1 MKQRQHRTEKKF
13 FTLIE
18 LLVVI
23 AIIAILAAML
33 MPALQQARERAQQSN
48 CTSNMKQLAQ
58 AYQMYSE
65 SYDGWCLRMH
75 VGDRPGHLGRWP
87 NVLVDYKFMSS
98 MKSITCPATKIYTSY
113 APGSNDWSLNTGV
126 GLNIR
131 TFGGN
136 SGPSALSNFYHKET
150 SISQFHNNTKLVV
163 FIDIPAFHQEG
174 NNGSVGYY
182 FSANNGV
189 YEMNKGVWYGVS
201 IRHGG
206 RANCAFFDGH
216 AGSLEYNEVRNWE
229 HYSPAD
235 DPLVR
240 KTGKWGGV

>member
-1 MKQRQHRTEKKF
+1 MKQRQHQTEKKV

-75 VGDRPGHLGRWP
+75 TGDYPGHIGRWP
-87 NVLVDYKFMSS
+87 NVMVDKKFMSS
-98 MKSITCPATKIYTSY
+98 MKSITCPSAKAIVSY
-113 APGSNDWSLNTGV
+113 NVGANDWSLNTGV

-136 SGPSALSNFYHKET
+136 TGSSSLCDYYHKET
-150 SISQFHNNTKLVV
+150 EISQFHNNTKLVV
-163 FIDIPAFHQEG
+163 FADIPVFKQG
-174 NNGSVGYY
+174 PGGVGYY
-182 FSANNGV
+182 FHANNGV
-189 YEMNKGVWYGVS
+189 YEMNNGVWYGVS

-216 AGSLEYNEVRNWE
+216 AGSLEYNEVRDWV
-229 HYSPAD
+229 HYSPMGET
-235 DPLVR
+235 L
-240 KTGKWGGV
+240 KKMTGKWGGV

>member
-1 MKQRQHRTEKKF
+1 MKQRQHQTEKKA

-75 VGDRPGHLGRWP
+75 AGDYPGHLGRWP
-87 NVLVDYKFMSS
+87 NVMVDKKFMSS
-98 MKSITCPATKIYTSY
+98 MKSITCPSAKAITSY
-113 APGSNDWSLNTGV
+113 KVGANDWSLNTGV

-131 TFGGN
+131 TFGG
-136 SGPSALSNFYHKET
+136 SDSLSKFWHKET
-150 SISQFHNNTKLVV
+150 AISQFHNNSKLVV
-163 FIDIPAFHQEG
+163 FMDVPVTKQGVGA
-174 NNGSVGYY
+174 VGYY
-182 FSANNGV
+182 FNANNGV
-189 YEMNKGVWYGVS
+189 YEMNNGVWYGVS
-201 IRHGG
+201 IRHAG